1 MTRPPQLFLKSVL
14 NAAPM
19 PGDVGPSTHGGVNQ
33 RFLNLKRLETILVPL
48 GARLRVPRVMGE
60 TMSSRVG
67 ALVALPLSVA
77 IVATTISLSAFAAD
91 LPAIKISPSNKVP
104 ACATPGRLTAFLEG
118 RNGKLPAK
126 FSTIAADYMRVGEE
140 LGIRWDT
147 AFFQMLLETGNLT
160 FTGDVS
166 DKQNNFAGLGATG
179 HHESGETFA
188 DVPTG
193 VKAHLEHLLLYAGE
207 KLDSPVAERTRKV
220 QEWGVLTEW
229 LKTIKGPM
237 TYAQL
242 ARKWAPTSRHYVSDI
257 ENVQDSFYDG
267 VCKAADPKP
276 EMMALAKPTTG
287 VKTASAAKSIGAEI
301 KSAAKIAPE
310 TQVAAVETSAEAEP
324 EAPPAVPAEASAST
338 TKISGADLARKAM
351 EEARASG
358 SFVRSSLGAG
368 SLAKIADVFRPAAA
382 APAKAAIVDPAAS
395 DTPKVQPAVTIINA
409 PKPEA
414 ETTASVAEP
423 KAAAAAPQIVT
434 IETPAKVQTAAL
446 GGLKSAVAAPAPM
459 AQPAVAKCRVWTAS
473 YGGGHAVIVKAS
485 ADLTTNYTVLDVNEG
500 SEKREAEAYISAYA
514 KGGQTVGEFQSQ
526 TQALDKAFELCPEG

>member
-1 MTRPPQLFLKSVL
+1 
-14 NAAPM
+14 
-19 PGDVGPSTHGGVNQ
+19 
-33 RFLNLKRLETILVPL
+33 
-48 GARLRVPRVMGE
+48 MGE

-67 ALVALPLSVA
+67 ALIALPLSVA
-77 IVATTISLSAFAAD
+77 VLATIVSPSAFAAD
-91 LPAIKISPSNKVP
+91 LPAIKISLSNKVP
-104 ACATPGRLTAFLEG
+104 VCATPGRLTAFLEG

-126 FSTIAADYMRVGEE
+126 FSAIAADYMRIGEE

-242 ARKWAPTSRHYVSDI
+242 AHKWAPTSRHYVSDI
-257 ENVQDSFYDG
+257 ENVQDAFYDG
-267 VCKAADPKP
+267 VCKSADPKP
-276 EMMALAKPTTG
+276 EMMALGRPAGNT
-287 VKTASAAKSIGAEI
+287 KTASAAKVVNAES
-301 KSAAKIAPE
+301 KTAAVVSAPA
-310 TQVAAVETSAEAEP
+310 QVASAEGEP
-324 EAPPAVPAEASAST
+324 EAPPTVAPEANAST
-338 TKISGADLARKAM
+338 TKVSGADLARKAM
-351 EEARASG
+351 EEARMSG

-368 SLAKIADVFRPAAA
+368 SLAKIVDVFKPAAA
-382 APAKAAIVDPAAS
+382 AAKATPAEPAATS
-395 DTPKVQPAVTIINA
+395 TPKVQPAVTIINA
-409 PKPEA
+409 PKPEP

-423 KAAAAAPQIVT
+423 KAAAMSAQIVT
-434 IETPAKVQTAAL
+434 VETPAKVQTAAL
-446 GGLKSAVAAPAPM
+446 GGLKSAVAAPAPI

>member
-1 MTRPPQLFLKSVL
+1 
-14 NAAPM
+14 
-19 PGDVGPSTHGGVNQ
+19 
-33 RFLNLKRLETILVPL
+33 
-48 GARLRVPRVMGE
+48 
-60 TMSSRVG
+60 MSSRVG

-77 IVATTISLSAFAAD
+77 VLATIVSPSAFAAD

-166 DKQNNFAGLGATG
+166 DRQNNFAGLGATG

-257 ENVQDSFYDG
+257 ENVQDSFYEG
-267 VCKAADPKP
+267 LCKAADPKP
-276 EMMALAKPTTG
+276 EMIALARPASNL
-287 VKTASAAKSIGAEI
+287 KTASTAKTLNSDGKTGAVG
-301 KSAAKIAPE
+301 
-310 TQVAAVETSAEAEP
+310 VAATTEVASTEAEP
-324 EAPPAVPAEASAST
+324 EAPPAVPAEAAAST
-338 TKISGADLARKAM
+338 SKVSGADLARKAM

-368 SLAKIADVFRPAAA
+368 SLAKIADVFKPSATAKA
-382 APAKAAIVDPAAS
+382 APAEPAA
-395 DTPKVQPAVTIINA
+395 TNMPKAQPAVTIINA

-414 ETTASVAEP
+414 EAAATVAEP
-423 KAAAAAPQIVT
+423 KAAAAATSPKIVT
-434 IETPAKVQTAAL
+434 IETPTKVQTAAL
-446 GGLKSAVAAPAPM
+446 GGLKSAVTAPAPL

>member
-1 MTRPPQLFLKSVL
+1 M
-14 NAAPM
+14 
-19 PGDVGPSTHGGVNQ
+19 GVS
-33 RFLNLKRLETILVPL
+33 
-48 GARLRVPRVMGE
+48 
-60 TMSSRVG
+60 MSSRVG

-77 IVATTISLSAFAAD
+77 MLATVVSQSAFAAD

-104 ACATPGRLTAFLEG
+104 VCATPGRLTAFLEG

-242 ARKWAPTSRHYVSDI
+242 ARKWAPTSRHYANDI

-276 EMMALAKPTTG
+276 EMMALAKPASN
-287 VKTASAAKSIGAEI
+287 VKTASTAKVLKADSKTVA
-301 KSAAKIAPE
+301 
-310 TQVAAVETSAEAEP
+310 VAAAATTDVAATEAEP

-368 SLAKIADVFRPAAA
+368 SLAKIADVFKPAAA
-382 APAKAAIVDPAAS
+382 APAKAAIVEPAAT
-395 DTPKVQPAVTIINA
+395 DAPKVQPAVTIINA

-414 ETTASVAEP
+414 EAAASVAEP
-423 KAAAAAPQIVT
+423 KAAAVAPQTVT